1 MDIFKTKVALLA
13 HSKNMLN
20 AAESADWVRFEEL
33 NGEWLDM
40 LKTANKEYG
49 QELRVISEALL
60 ADSKATQEAISISQK
75 TIVEDVAN
83 IAKATASIKNYLK

>member
-1 MDIFKTKVALLA
+1 
-13 HSKNMLN
+13 MLN